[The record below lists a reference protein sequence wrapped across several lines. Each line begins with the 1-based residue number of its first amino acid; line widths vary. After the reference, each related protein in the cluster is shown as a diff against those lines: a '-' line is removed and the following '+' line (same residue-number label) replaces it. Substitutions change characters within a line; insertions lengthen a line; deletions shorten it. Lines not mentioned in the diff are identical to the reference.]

1 MEEKRGGT
9 RLRVGR
15 EEGEGNGRGTGKGG
29 WGGEGR
35 GREEGKGGEAVSYVI
50 QTTRLGN
57 ATLEWKEPRI

>member
-29 WGGEGR
+29 EGR

-50 QTTRLGN
+50 QTTRLDN